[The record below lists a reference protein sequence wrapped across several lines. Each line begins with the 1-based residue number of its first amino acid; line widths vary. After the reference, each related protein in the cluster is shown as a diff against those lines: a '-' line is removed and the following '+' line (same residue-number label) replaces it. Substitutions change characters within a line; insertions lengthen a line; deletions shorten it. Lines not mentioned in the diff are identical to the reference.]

1 MELWDAYDRN
11 WQKTGET
18 LVRGPIQ
25 QEGIY
30 HLVVGILVQHVDGTC
45 LLMQRHPQKETWP
58 GVYEASA
65 GGSVLA
71 GEEPL
76 DAARRELYE
85 ETGIRAEALLPLY
98 EEIKDEKHSLYRGY
112 LCVTDHPKDQVI
124 LQEGETV
131 AYRWATPGE
140 MRQMMAV
147 HPPVC
152 VFQKGVQAYLG
163 LAEQLENEDF
173 RMLRK
178 PVCKA

>member
-1 MELWDAYDRN
+1 M
-11 WQKTGET
+11 KS
-18 LVRGPIQ
+18 I
-25 QEGIY
+25 
-30 HLVVGILVQHVDGTC
+30 
-45 LLMQRHPQKETWP
+45 
-58 GVYEASA
+58 
-65 GGSVLA
+65 
-71 GEEPL
+71 
-76 DAARRELYE
+76 
-85 ETGIRAEALLPLY
+85 
-98 EEIKDEKHSLYRGY
+98 
-112 LCVTDHPKDQVI
+112 PKDQVV
-124 LQEGETV
+124 LQKGETV